1 MPPGRYQLREIA
13 IRASVMGGEVLLK
26 NLGRVKIDFKGE
38 IDLVTNADRASED
51 VILRTISSQFPD
63 HSVLTEESQ
72 LKETS
77 SSIKWVIDPLDG
89 TTNYAHSYPHFCVS
103 IGVEVEG
110 VVRLGVVNDPVRR
123 EVFIAEKGKGAYLNG
138 KRIRVSRTRRLIE
151 SLLATG
157 FSYDVKKRLDNNLDH
172 WRNFILASQAVRRDG
187 SAALNQCY
195 VACGRLDGFW
205 ELRLHAWDVAA
216 GHLIVKEAGGKV
228 TNFSGGKFDIYG
240 EETLASNGLIHR
252 EMISV
257 LKKTLLR

>member
-1 MPPGRYQLREIA
+1 LREIA
-13 IRASVMGGEVLLK
+13 LKAAVRGGEVLLK

-51 VILRTISSQFPD
+51 VILRTINANFPG
-63 HSVLTEESQ
+63 HSILTEEGQ
-72 LKETS
+72 MKETS
-77 SSIKWVIDPLDG
+77 SPIKWVIDPLDG

-123 EVFIAEKGKGAYLNG
+123 EVFLAEKGKGAYLNG

-172 WRNFILASQAVRRDG
+172 WRNFILTSQAVRRDG

-228 TNFSGGKFDIYG
+228 TDFSGGKFDIYG
-240 EETLASNGLIHR
+240 EETLVSNGLIHR

-257 LKKTLLR
+257 LKKASPC